1 MTNVWSSEIDPFCL
15 AVTKSRFPDTIQ
27 LGDITKIDGASIP
40 PVDVISGGSCC
51 QNMSVAGDRTGL
63 DGDQSRLFF
72 DMVRIIKEM
81 RIATG
86 GMYPRWVVWEN
97 VNAALTSTKGD
108 DFRRVLEEFCKIA
121 DEEVSIPGP
130 PKGKWEHSG
139 LIMGNG
145 YSIGWRQLDSQYW
158 GVPQRRRRLFVVLD
172 LGGGRAGQV
181 LFERPG
187 CRRNFTEIREAWQDT
202 APGIREGVAAM
213 CWDARGNGDG
223 RISPTLTGDHNNR
236 ITDYTGVVVF
246 DSVGTYKGQV
256 VPAVTGDHN
265 SRIAQ
270 SSSVLCYGIPLNFRP
285 ENMIPH
291 ENVATTL
298 CNGTNPGFHAG
309 VITDDLRVRRFTP
322 TECASLQGMP
332 KWWCADVPHK
342 DLPEYRMWGNGIA
355 LPCAL
360 YLMEGIKDVE
370 QEDGVGICE

>member
-1 MTNVWSSEIDPFCL
+1 
-15 AVTKSRFPDTIQ
+15 
-27 LGDITKIDGASIP
+27 
-40 PVDVISGGSCC
+40 
-51 QNMSVAGDRTGL
+51 
-63 DGDQSRLFF
+63 
-72 DMVRIIKEM
+72 
-81 RIATG
+81 
-86 GMYPRWVVWEN
+86 
-97 VNAALTSTKGD
+97 
-108 DFRRVLEEFCKIA
+108 
-121 DEEVSIPGP
+121 
-130 PKGKWEHSG
+130 
-139 LIMGNG
+139 
-145 YSIGWRQLDSQYW
+145 
-158 GVPQRRRRLFVVLD
+158 
-172 LGGGRAGQV
+172 
-181 LFERPG
+181 
-187 CRRNFTEIREAWQDT
+187 
-202 APGIREGVAAM
+202 M

-285 ENMIPH
+285 ENMISH

-309 VITDDLRVRRFTP
+309 VITDDLRARRFTP

-370 QEDGVGICE
+370 QEDGVRICE